1 MTQDERGEALA
12 RILDARSGRS
22 AELTSAELHETS
34 EEVREL
40 ALATDVLWASAQEVP
55 PLENDSMALMLGLV
69 PDPEFALDSKAL
81 SSARKRAGL
90 SVGDL
95 AQRLSARGWTV
106 SGPDVFRW
114 ENKSALDVPPAMIRA
129 AADELGVEASMLGRR
144 ESDDP
149 VRARLR
155 SMFSSEGFKE
165 LSARWARV
173 QHVSLGMATTMM
185 ESRALAAVHRG
196 GEPDPDVMLRALE
209 ALVVAVEQG
218 ESPEK

>member
-12 RILDARSGRS
+12 RILDARNGRS
-22 AELTSAELHETS
+22 AEFTSAQLDETS

-40 ALATDVLWASAQEVP
+40 ARATDVLWASAQEAP
-55 PLENDSMALMLGLV
+55 PLENDPMALMLGLV
-69 PDPEFALDSKAL
+69 PDPEFALDGKAL
-81 SSARKRAGL
+81 SSARKHAGL

-114 ENKSALDVPPAMIRA
+114 ETKSALDVPPAMIRA
-129 AADELGVEASMLGRR
+129 AAEELGVEAPKLGRR
-144 ESDDP
+144 ESEDP

-155 SMFSSEGFKE
+155 TMFVSEGFKE

-173 QHVSLGMATTMM
+173 QHVSLSTATSMM

-196 GEPDPDVMLRALE
+196 GAPDPDVMLRALE
-209 ALVVAVEQG
+209 ALVAAVEQDD
-218 ESPEK
+218 SPQR